1 MKIGITVNF
10 QFSFFSSGNPQTAL
24 ALGEI
29 YRVQGHDV
37 VFVNTGEAGKTWWD
51 DIQTMKSAWDS
62 VDAANAAEAQHFD
75 CVIEVG
81 NLLLT
86 EKQRTDKKAKYV
98 WLCRKPPIFND
109 IESSLFPFTL
119 SGRNL
124 TGVSE
129 VWAYEE
135 MCTKDDIQY
144 MELLTRKPV
153 VIIPYIWTPTAV
165 EMYRKETQAP
175 IWQQTSR
182 PDVPWSIHICETNM
196 SSSSSATIPLLV
208 MREVK
213 KSGVVNVNT
222 NIKIHNADN
231 IKDNEFFKNNVLA
244 HVFSDITDMSGQF
257 VGRQRIVDWAYDT
270 NSVVIAHSRFLTIRP
285 YHFDCVWSGIPLIHN
300 SSNLQKLGG
309 IVSKGFYTDNQIS
322 EAAAA
327 FAEVISG
334 DKGVEGLI
342 QVRKNILDIFSP
354 LSGTLQKRY
363 IDALLINRASAPAPA
378 ETCASLEKKVLR
390 VGFTCMWDS
399 FVPEYNMFTLMLE
412 EAVKEFPDDVRPCVK
427 GVCVDSFVGE
437 ADNID
442 ILIFGPFGDRWKT
455 VSSAIPKI
463 HYTGENTEAII
474 RDDVKLNL
482 GYKHVDMNDGSY
494 LRLPLWMLEI
504 NWFRADA
511 EKIGNPKPLPIDRCC
526 KVFPEEAGDKKKFC
540 AFVVT
545 NPRQPVRNSAF
556 HWLSQYKPVDS
567 AGRLFNNVG
576 SDIFAGLGGGGGELI
591 KHEFLKG
598 YKFCLA
604 YENERSDGYMTEK
617 WLHAKAA
624 GCIPIYWGD
633 PKADRDFDMD
643 SCIDAREVATPGELV
658 ELVRA
663 VDTNDAEWKRRLMKP
678 ALDDVR
684 RDLVRR
690 TLSECARRILAAAGL
705 ASDALDKIPRF
716 LGYTCDGVVKSG
728 AVTTVSM
735 DKTVFVTGCNTRFL
749 PSLQIWL
756 GSLSDHKKAVSELQ
770 VIVYLMGDVSED
782 VEGILKKTY
791 AFANFRR
798 IAGGGGG
805 GGGASPGD
813 FPDIWAPEHFAWKL
827 WILKEVCGDAS
838 LAGLPLLYMDTGAM
852 MCRWPRAWL
861 ARVRENGVC
870 LLEDPRQKN
879 KQWCHDVFIQKL
891 GVTAAELEEN
901 QLWAGAISCIIG
913 HPLAC
918 RLFEEAWRWGQVRD
932 VIVGAKWGGVRD
944 GAPYGHR
951 HDQSILSVLSSR
963 MKIPRHPLDDVYC
976 DVSLRQTFMSKRS
989 LYVHRSLFQEHAPV
1003 ATDIDDAWV
1012 INLDRRADRMEKFAR
1027 THPDLAQR
1035 VHRFSAFEGSKLK
1048 LTPKIARLFK
1058 PNDFQWKKPVMGCA
1072 LSHLAL
1078 WMKLLNDKDDIKS
1091 YLILEDDARLSP
1103 TWKKSWEKIHK
1114 HNALPADWDVVYLGG
1129 ILPPNKEA
1137 FHRSLIEPV
1146 NEYVARVK
1154 ENTFFGQGKANRY
1167 MHFCAYAY
1175 VLSRMGAQKIV
1186 DVLKAKGGYWTSAD
1200 HMICNIHDYMNIYF
1214 TNPLIA
1220 GCFQDDDPVYCNSQF
1235 NDFSRVDKF
1244 DSDLWNNTERFTEE
1258 EVFSASSSL
1267 VASSASAS
1275 ASASASELDIMG
1287 ALADASA
1294 SSSIAASPSA
1304 LSSLATAQPSSLTA
1318 YPKDNRRR
1326 FVSICGPPMDMSKMY
1341 EYAWF
1346 KMIFPDDKYNLEVFS
1361 VETPP
1366 KDIPIVIVQAPHVSE
1381 IADKLAT
1388 WSSAGAT
1395 FYVLHLSD
1403 EYSAD
1408 RVDFYDLPGCLGVI
1422 RNYLR
1427 KDVAENSKVSVIPLG
1442 FHWALP
1448 RCNPALN
1455 TPRPPFREFGWSFVG
1470 TGWAGRKEKL
1480 EVLNGIPDCKSKL
1493 VFMDEWNSPKMLG
1506 REESLGV
1513 LLNSWFVPCPAGN
1526 NAETYRIYEALEAGA
1541 VPVIVKEES
1550 NEEFLQLI
1558 GRYLPIM
1565 VCDNWAHAGQLIF
1578 TLLKNV
1584 ELYEQYRN
1592 SLLNT
1597 WEQSKIR
1604 VKDTIMQVFKPVK
1617 DSTNDYTN
1625 VLICVCSKYPNP
1637 MLHRCIGNL
1646 YKYQIN
1652 TEKTQRYK
1660 YTIHVVDS
1668 DSEDVSYYTDIRKDF
1683 PDVEIHMIKNKNYE
1697 YGAWKYIV
1705 NKYPSFDVYFCIQDS
1720 IFLERYI
1727 DLEVLD
1733 DKTAYT
1739 FHNRSGYNS
1748 HLSIKDAGM
1757 ENLKGSGLN
1766 YMPIIDTDFN
1776 VAQHSSFIVNK
1787 KILEDIF
1794 KHLTIPPINKD
1805 GCCFYERNFGLYFI
1819 DKCIHTHDL
1828 YNYMMKISSLRT

>member
-10 QFSFFSSGNPQTAL
+10 QFSFFSAGNPQTAL

-29 YRVQGHDV
+29 YRVQGHEV

-51 DIQTMKSAWDS
+51 DIQTMKSAWAS
-62 VDAANAAEAQHFD
+62 VEAANAAEAKGEQFD

-81 NLLLT
+81 SLLLT
-86 EKQRTDKKAKYV
+86 EKQRGGLAKKSV

-124 TGVSE
+124 AGVSE
-129 VWAYEE
+129 VWVYEE

-153 VIIPYIWTPTAV
+153 ITIPYIWTPTAV
-165 EMYRKETQAP
+165 EMYKQETQAP
-175 IWQQTSR
+175 IWQQTTR
-182 PDVPWSIHICETNM
+182 PDVPWSVHICETNM
-196 SSSSSATIPLLV
+196 SSSSSSTIPLLV

-213 KSGVVNVNT
+213 KSGLVPLNANV
-222 NIKIHNADN
+222 KIHNADN
-231 IKDNEFFKNNVLA
+231 IKDNEFFKSNVLA

-300 SSNLQKLGG
+300 SSSLQKLGG

-322 EAAAA
+322 EAASA
-327 FAEVISG
+327 FAQVIGG
-334 DKGVEGLI
+334 DKSVEALV

-354 LSGTLQKRY
+354 LSATLQKLY
-363 IDALLINRASAPAPA
+363 MDALLTEREPIASASASSA
-378 ETCASLEKKVLR
+378 DAAASLLQKKVLR
-390 VGFTCMWDS
+390 VGFSCMWDS

-427 GVCVDSFVGE
+427 GVCVDSMVPQTEGKE
-437 ADNID
+437 LENQID

-455 VSSAIPKI
+455 VSASIPKI
-463 HYTGENTEAII
+463 HYTGENTGPVI

-482 GYKHVDMNDGSY
+482 GYKHADMNDGRY

-526 KVFPEEAGDKKKFC
+526 KVFPEEAGGKKKFC

-643 SCIDAREVATPGELV
+643 SCIDARAAATPGELV

-663 VDTNDAEWKRRLMKP
+663 VDTNDAEWMRRFTKP

-684 RDLVRR
+684 RDVVRR
-690 TLSECARRILAAAGL
+690 TLSECARRILAVAGM
-705 ASDALDKIPRF
+705 ADDTLDKIPRF
-716 LGYTCDGVVKSG
+716 LGYTCDSLVESE
-728 AVTTVSM
+728 AVALPLATTVSM
-735 DKTVFVTGCNTRFL
+735 DKTVFVTGCNARFL

-756 GSLSDHKKAVSELQ
+756 GSLADHKKAVAELQ
-770 VIVYLMGDVSED
+770 AIVYLMEDVSKD
-782 VEGILKKTY
+782 VERKLKETY
-791 AFANFRR
+791 AFADFRR
-798 IAGGGGG
+798 GPFSSGPAAAAAPADFQNFQG
-805 GGGASPGD
+805 

-861 ARVRENGVC
+861 GRVRENGVC

-879 KQWCHDVFIQKL
+879 KQWCHDVFIRKL

-901 QLWAGAISCIIG
+901 QLWAGAVSCIIG

-932 VIVGAKWGGVRD
+932 VIVGAKWAGVRD

-989 LYVHRSLFQEHAPV
+989 LYVHRSLFQEHAPL
-1003 ATDIDDAWV
+1003 ATGIDDAWV

-1035 VHRFSAFEGSKLK
+1035 VHRFSAFEGSGLK
-1048 LTPKIARLFK
+1048 LTAKIARLFK
-1058 PNDFQWKKPVMGCA
+1058 PNDFQWKKSVMGCA
-1072 LSHLAL
+1072 LSHLAV
-1078 WMKLLNDKDDIKS
+1078 WMKLLNDKEDIGS

-1137 FHRSLIEPV
+1137 FHSSLIEPV

-1154 ENTFFGQGKANRY
+1154 ENTFFGQGAANRY

-1175 VLSRMGAQKIV
+1175 VLSRRGAQKII

-1200 HMICNIHDYMNIYF
+1200 HMICNIHEYMNIYF

-1220 GCFQDDDPVYCNSQF
+1220 GCFQDDDPVYCKSQF

-1244 DSDLWNNTERFTEE
+1244 DSDLWNNVERFTEE
-1258 EVFSASSSL
+1258 EVL
-1267 VASSASAS
+1267 SASAP
-1275 ASASASELDIMG
+1275 AGDDLDIMG
-1287 ALADASA
+1287 ALEDASA
-1294 SSSIAASPSA
+1294 PSSLGASPS
-1304 LSSLATAQPSSLTA
+1304 SLAAAEPEL
-1318 YPKDNRRR
+1318 KDPRQR

-1346 KMIFPDDKYNLEVFS
+1346 KMLFPEDKYSLEVFS
-1361 VETPP
+1361 VRDPP
-1366 KDIPIVIVQAPHVSE
+1366 TDVPIVIVQGPYVNETAE
-1381 IADKLAT
+1381 KLAA
-1388 WSSAGAT
+1388 WSSAGAA

-1403 EYSAD
+1403 EYAAD

-1427 KDVAENSKVSVIPLG
+1427 KDVVESSKVCVIPLG
-1442 FHWALP
+1442 FHWAVP
-1448 RCNPALN
+1448 NCNPAVN
-1455 TPRPPFREFGWSFVG
+1455 TPRPPFREFAWSFVG
-1470 TGWAGRKEKL
+1470 TDWAGRKEKL
-1480 EVLNGIPDCKSKL
+1480 QVLQGIPDCKSRL
-1493 VFMDEWNSPKMLG
+1493 VFMEEWNSPNMLG

-1513 LLNSWFVPCPAGN
+1513 LLNSWFVACPAGN
-1526 NAETYRIYEALEAGA
+1526 NAETYRFYEALEAGA
-1541 VPVIVKEES
+1541 VPVIVKEDDC
-1550 NEEFLQLI
+1550 EEFLQLI

-1565 VCDNWAHAGQLIF
+1565 VCDNWGHAAQLIF
-1578 TLLKNV
+1578 TLIKNV

-1592 SLLNT
+1592 SLLNA
-1597 WEQSKIR
+1597 WEQCKAH
-1604 VKDTIMQVFKPVK
+1604 VKETVLRVFKKETLADAIHITSKLNTIHRKLKFHHGYLDDELPEQKMAVRYLTGNEK
-1617 DSTNDYTN
+1617 VLEIGGNIGRNSMTIASIVNNGTYVVLECDPNIAKQLKENRDLNRFQFHIENSALSKRKLIQKGWDTKPSDVLEEGHTWVNTITYDELQSKYNIPFDTLVLDCEGAFYYILMDMPEILQNIKLIIMENDYHD
-1625 VLICVCSKYPNP
+1625 IKHKEY
-1637 MLHRCIGNL
+1637 
-1646 YKYQIN
+1646 
-1652 TEKTQRYK
+1652 
-1660 YTIHVVDS
+1660 VDS
-1668 DSEDVSYYTDIRKDF
+1668 VLKA
-1683 PDVEIHMIKNKNYE
+1683 NK
-1697 YGAWKYIV
+1697 
-1705 NKYPSFDVYFCIQDS
+1705 F
-1720 IFLERYI
+1720 
-1727 DLEVLD
+1727 
-1733 DKTAYT
+1733 
-1739 FHNRSGYNS
+1739 YNS
-1748 HLSIKDAGM
+1748 YKEAGGWGPCY
-1757 ENLKGSGLN
+1757 N
-1766 YMPIIDTDFN
+1766 
-1776 VAQHSSFIVNK
+1776 
-1787 KILEDIF
+1787 
-1794 KHLTIPPINKD
+1794 
-1805 GCCFYERNFGLYFI
+1805 NFFEVW
-1819 DKCIHTHDL
+1819 K
-1828 YNYMMKISSLRT
+1828 R